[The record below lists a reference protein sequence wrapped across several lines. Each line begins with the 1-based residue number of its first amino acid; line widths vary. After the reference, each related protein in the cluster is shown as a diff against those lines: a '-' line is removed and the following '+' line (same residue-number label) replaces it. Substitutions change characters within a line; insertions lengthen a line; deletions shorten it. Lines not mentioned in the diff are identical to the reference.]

1 MKSMSLVDA
10 HIHLTDNE
18 FSLYIDS
25 IIATFKAMRIK
36 VCSVCVDN
44 QTSLRSI
51 KLLNNLVHHDTIFQ
65 FIGIH
70 PLYAS
75 REDVVRFQLLLET
88 NVKFID
94 GIGEI
99 GLDRTYTLNDY
110 SPYPKQKEVFELML
124 QLAESHHKPISV
136 HSRKSLDEVLQLMSS
151 YDITSVLIHWFSGNK
166 EQLRK
171 CMDRGYYV
179 SYGPAVLY
187 SEDKRVLLKKA
198 DKNRILTETD
208 GPNKYSHCFGDYPA
222 LPSSFL
228 TTVVKT
234 VSEVITMSYQETLE
248 MLTVN
253 WCQYVGCRL

>member
-10 HIHLTDNE
+10 HIHHADNE

-51 KLLNNLVHHDTIFQ
+51 RLLNNLVHRDTIFQ
-65 FIGIH
+65 LSEFIH
-70 PLYAS
+70 YMPVMKMFLDS
-75 REDVVRFQLLLET
+75 LLLET

-99 GLDRTYTLNDY
+99 GLDRDYTLNDY

-124 QLAESHHKPISV
+124 RLAESHHKPISV
-136 HSRKSLDEVLQLMSS
+136 QFSEISRRGIATDELHMISPAFS
-151 YDITSVLIHWFSGNK
+151 YIGFSGNK

-171 CMDRGYYV
+171 V
-179 SYGPAVLY
+179 SGQ
-187 SEDKRVLLKKA
+187 RLLC
-198 DKNRILTETD
+198 LVW
-208 GPNKYSHCFGDYPA
+208 SLQCFTPRTKEFA
-222 LPSSFL
+222 
-228 TTVVKT
+228 
-234 VSEVITMSYQETLE
+234 
-248 MLTVN
+248 
-253 WCQYVGCRL
+253 

>member
-1 MKSMSLVDA
+1 MSLIDA

-18 FSLYIDS
+18 FSCYTDS
-25 IIATFKAMRIK
+25 IISTFKAMKIK
-36 VCSVCVDN
+36 VCSVCVN
-44 QTSLRSI
+44 TQTSSRSI
-51 KLLNNLVHHDTIFQ
+51 RLFNKPVSRDTIAQ

-70 PLYAS
+70 PLYANQ
-75 REDVVRFQLLLET
+75 EDVVRFQLLLDT
-88 NVKFID
+88 NIEFID

-99 GLDRTYTLNDY
+99 GLDKTYTLNDY
-110 SPYPKQKEVFELML
+110 SPYSKQKEVFELML

-136 HSRKSLDEVLQLMSS
+136 HSRKSLDEVLQLMSA
-151 YDITSVLIHWFSGNK
+151 YDISGVLIHWFSGNK

-171 CMDRGYYV
+171 CMDRDYYV
-179 SYGPAVLY
+179 SYGPALVY
-187 SEDKRVLLKKA
+187 SEDKRVLLRKT

-228 TTVVKT
+228 STIVKT
-234 VSEVITMSYQETLE
+234 VGEVVTMPYEETLE

-253 WCQYVGCRL
+253 WHQYVGRRL